1 MKKLL
6 FRIKDNTL
14 IVKERIKLS
23 ENIKNNLNTNVI
35 SCNELIFSDDYLEK
49 NEKIVS
55 TFINELT
62 DTYGIDTII
71 IEKNSYASLIINLL
85 KKNKNIINL
94 ILKEDEQLTFSMCD
108 LITKT
113 YIKNINCYNLQPF
126 MIEYLDKYNCI
137 IESRNEILFFSNFMI
152 QNNLNLFSSLF
163 YKMTLQIDLPMSN
176 QDEEDFKAFCK
187 INKYLKTIN
196 VTNINKN
203 DLEFIVETL
212 KKNNKKNIKIVIHEN
227 IEDEETI
234 NYLKK
239 FNKRQSKRY
248 KINFKLTYSNE
259 YLKENIVKQTNN
271 SILKLCGYIIIL
283 IIAFTFGYVFYD
295 NYISM
300 KTIEN
305 IKNDINKVITI
316 NDSKE
321 IIDSLNKDK
330 KDDEKKVI
338 NEDIASLY
346 NVNPEVNSWL
356 TVPNTNID
364 YPIVQTTNNKYY
376 LSHNIYQEKDNNGW
390 VYMDYRN
397 DLIDISDNII
407 IYAHN
412 RYYSGVMFGTL
423 QNTMRAS
430 WYKNEENHILT
441 LRTLYEELNYKVF
454 SIYKTKNT
462 TDYLR
467 TLFANNEDKQ
477 TFFNTLKE
485 NSIYD
490 FKVEIDGND
499 KIITLSTCIDED
511 NRYVLHAVL
520 QKEAKTN

>member
-1 MKKLL
+1 M
-6 FRIKDNTL
+6 
-14 IVKERIKLS
+14 
-23 ENIKNNLNTNVI
+23 
-35 SCNELIFSDDYLEK
+35 EK

-62 DTYGIDTII
+62 DTYNIDTII
-71 IEKNSYASLIINLL
+71 IEKNIYASLIINLL

-94 ILKEDEQLTFSMCD
+94 ILKEDEQITFSLCE

-113 YIKNINCYNLQPF
+113 NIKYISCYNLQPF

-137 IESRNEILFFSNFMI
+137 IESRNEILFFSSFMI

-163 YKMTLQIDLPMSN
+163 YKMTLQIDLPLSN

-212 KKNNKKNIKIVIHEN
+212 KKNNKKNVKIVIHEN

-300 KTIEN
+300 KTVEN
-305 IKNDINKVITI
+305 IKNDINKVINI

-330 KDDEKKVI
+330 KEDEKKVI

-356 TVPNTNID
+356 NVPNTNID
-364 YPIVQTTNNKYY
+364 YPDRKSV
-376 LSHNIYQEKDNNGW
+376 
-390 VYMDYRN
+390 V
-397 DLIDISDNII
+397 
-407 IYAHN
+407 
-412 RYYSGVMFGTL
+412 
-423 QNTMRAS
+423 
-430 WYKNEENHILT
+430 
-441 LRTLYEELNYKVF
+441 
-454 SIYKTKNT
+454 
-462 TDYLR
+462 
-467 TLFANNEDKQ
+467 
-477 TFFNTLKE
+477 
-485 NSIYD
+485 
-490 FKVEIDGND
+490 
-499 KIITLSTCIDED
+499 
-511 NRYVLHAVL
+511 
-520 QKEAKTN
+520 